1 MQVSVLFLIE
11 EHGAIDK
18 SVLALYL
25 DLADRG
31 SLETADTELLRGTHP
46 SRWNHHCHQILLIL
60 IITLI
65 LILILILIS
74 SPMQG
79 VEQAGGALDQVWG
92 VR

>member
-1 MQVSVLFLIE
+1 MRVSVLFLIE

-60 IITLI
+60 TIT
-65 LILILILIS
+65 LILILIS

>member
-46 SRWNHHCHQILLIL
+46 SSWNHHCHQIL
-60 IITLI
+60 
-65 LILILILIS
+65 LILILIS

>member
-60 IITLI
+60 IT
-65 LILILILIS
+65 LILILIS

>member
-11 EHGAIDK
+11 EYGATDK

-60 IITLI
+60 I
-65 LILILILIS
+65 S

>member
-11 EHGAIDK
+11 QHGAIDK

-60 IITLI
+60 VII
-65 LILILILIS
+65 LILILVS

>member
-65 LILILILIS
+65 LILIS